1 MNYGEAISLLDVPEF
16 PHHVFLGWT
25 TVEFDKNFIVEDGM
39 EMPANDLT
47 LYACYE
53 RVQVMLIPKND
64 TCTTVIDRDGLT
76 VDDYVDGESKWYVYG
91 LVQMITTEE
100 LLDEYIDVSGDGK
113 IVLEFEE
120 TQNAGYPGT
129 GTIIKVYD
137 NVTGEM
143 VESFRIII
151 FGDLNGDAYINA
163 VDVAMATDESIYV
176 TSWSYEGSKEYLEYR
191 VLAADVNED
200 GQIRATDVAI
210 ISDHSLLISIIDQR
224 LLAD

>member
-1 MNYGEAISLLDVPEF
+1 
-16 PHHVFLGWT
+16 
-25 TVEFDKNFIVEDGM
+25 M
-39 EMPANDLT
+39 EMPADNLT

-53 RVQVMLIPKND
+53 RVQVMLVPKTA

-100 LLDEYIDVSGDGK
+100 LLGEYIDVSGDGK

-120 TQNAGYPGT
+120 SQNAGYPGT
-129 GTIIKVYD
+129 GTLIKVYD

-176 TSWSYEGSKEYLEYR
+176 TSWSYAGSDEYLEYR

-200 GQIRATDVAI
+200 KQIRATDVAI
-210 ISDHSLLISIIDQR
+210 ISDHSLLISIINQR
-224 LLAD
+224 LLVE